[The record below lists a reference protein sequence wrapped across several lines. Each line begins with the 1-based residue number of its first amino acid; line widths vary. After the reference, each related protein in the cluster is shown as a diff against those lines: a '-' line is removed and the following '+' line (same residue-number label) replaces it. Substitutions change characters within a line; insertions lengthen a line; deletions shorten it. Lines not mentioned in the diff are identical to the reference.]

1 VDGARPFQQVL
12 HVVIPMSGS
21 VISTLAIL
29 HFLGMWNDFLLPFIL
44 IRDDSLLT
52 LATGLIK
59 LDAEYV
65 KQWGEMMAGYSIASL
80 PLVLIFLFT
89 MRLFVKGIGAGA
101 VKG

>member
-1 VDGARPFQQVL
+1 
-12 HVVIPMSGS
+12 MSGS

-29 HFLGMWNDFLLPFIL
+29 QFISVWNDFLLPFII

-52 LATGLIK
+52 LAAGLIK
-59 LDAEYV
+59 LDGEYV

-89 MRLFVKGIGAGA
+89 MRLFVRGIAAGA

>member
-1 VDGARPFQQVL
+1 VL
-12 HVVIPMSGS
+12 PMSGS

-29 HFLGMWNDFLLPFIL
+29 QFISVWNDFLLPFII
-44 IRDDSLLT
+44 IRDDALLT
-52 LATGLIK
+52 LAAGLIK
-59 LDAEYV
+59 LDGEYV

-89 MRLFVKGIGAGA
+89 MRLFVRGIAAGA

>member
-1 VDGARPFQQVL
+1 L
-12 HVVIPMSGS
+12 PMSGS

-29 HFLGMWNDFLLPFIL
+29 QFISVWNDFLLPFII
-44 IRDDSLLT
+44 IRDDSMLT
-52 LATGLIK
+52 LAAGLIK
-59 LDAEYV
+59 LDGEYV

-89 MRLFVKGIGAGA
+89 MKLFVRGMTSGA